1 MSADYC
7 EQNEYGCDVD
17 YGNLPA
23 DYVLVQQV
31 DTADN
36 QSDCTGFT
44 DGTANLTDYQL
55 LQEASSAPF
64 FSCARG
70 VAYVAASAAR
80 PLGTTHVVISV
91 G

>member
-23 DYVLVQQV
+23 DYMLVQQV

-44 DGTANLTDYQL
+44 DGTANLTEYQL
-55 LQEASSAPF
+55 TQRSIQSAV
-64 FSCARG
+64 FSAVPEVLRM
-70 VAYVAASAAR
+70 
-80 PLGTTHVVISV
+80 
-91 G
+91 

>member
-55 LQEASSAPF
+55 LQGS
-64 FSCARG
+64 SCARG